1 MLGRLPF
8 RSPLLDKVHPFLS
21 SSDAF
26 LAWITKERNSVK
38 PDTSSV
44 IGSSTTAENNTSI
57 GHDSTRRFLEKSVLS
72 AKVELLR

>member
-8 RSPLLDKVHPFLS
+8 SSPLLDKVHPFLS
-21 SSDAF
+21 SFDAF

-38 PDTSSV
+38 PDTSSG
-44 IGSSTTAENNTSI
+44 IGSSTTTENNTSI
-57 GHDSTRRFLEKSVLS
+57 GHDSTRRFQEKSVLS